1 MQSTAGI
8 GTVSTARP
16 TLQCAAGAGR
26 PLVPPCADSQPRG
39 PPGCGEG
46 RGAASRWRE
55 RQVAADLELKTVGEQ
70 EGAGSRG
77 TYIVHLIPLTQTIK
91 RE

>member
-8 GTVSTARP
+8 RTVSTARP
-16 TLQCAAGAGR
+16 TLQCAAGARR

-46 RGAASRWRE
+46 RGAASRWQE

-70 EGAGSRG
+70 KGAGSRG
-77 TYIVHLIPLTQTIK
+77 TYIVHLIPLTQTVK